1 MIKNSPTN
9 TAIKRDSEAGRPPAL
24 QSKTHDQAAV
34 EKQIAPTQV
43 KDPEANAIPIA
54 ARPVKTVPAQNLGT
68 SGADAPAVASP
79 KPTGA
84 KSPPQPTRPARPV
97 VVPAA
102 GARVAPP
109 AKRAKR
115 RKRHWAVIFS
125 FFFCVVGPSAAVG
138 WYLWERAADQY
149 ASTVGFSVRTE
160 EVSSAIELLG
170 GITELSGSS
179 SSDTDILYEFI
190 QSQRLVA
197 DIDAEI
203 DLRGMWSKPTQDP
216 VFSYKAPGTIEDLQ
230 SHWQRMVRVSY
241 DSGTGLINVR
251 ALAFDPEDAQAIS
264 NAIYQKSQQMINALS
279 DIARSDSIEFA
290 RVELDRSVEQ
300 LKIARAAV
308 TAYRNR
314 TQIVDPSQAVGTQT
328 ALIGNLEQQLATAL
342 IDLDLLLQ
350 TTREQDPRTVQARL
364 RVQVIE
370 ERIAEERR
378 KLGIGDGADN
388 QAAFAD
394 LVGEFE
400 SLHVDREFAEN
411 SYTGALAAFEAA
423 QAEARRQS
431 RYLAAHVLPTRAE
444 QAKFPQRDVLLAIF
458 TLFAFLI
465 WGIAVLVIYALR
477 DRR

>member
-1 MIKNSPTN
+1 M
-9 TAIKRDSEAGRPPAL
+9 
-24 QSKTHDQAAV
+24 
-34 EKQIAPTQV
+34 
-43 KDPEANAIPIA
+43 
-54 ARPVKTVPAQNLGT
+54 
-68 SGADAPAVASP
+68 
-79 KPTGA
+79 
-84 KSPPQPTRPARPV
+84 
-97 VVPAA
+97 
-102 GARVAPP
+102 
-109 AKRAKR
+109 
-115 RKRHWAVIFS
+115 IFS
-125 FFFCVVGPSAAVG
+125 FFFCVVGPSASVG

-197 DIDAEI
+197 DIDVEI

-216 VFSYKAPGTIEDLQ
+216 VFAYEAPGTIEDLQ

-264 NAIYQKSQQMINALS
+264 TAIYQKSQQMINALS

-290 RVELDRSVEQ
+290 RAELDRSVEQ

-350 TTREQDPRTVQARL
+350 TTREKDPRTVQARL